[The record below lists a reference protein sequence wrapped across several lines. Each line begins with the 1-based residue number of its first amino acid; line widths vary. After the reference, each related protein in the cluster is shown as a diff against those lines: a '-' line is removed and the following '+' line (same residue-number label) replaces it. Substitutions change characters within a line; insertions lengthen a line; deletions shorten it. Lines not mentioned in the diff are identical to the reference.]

1 MKLDMSNIDDD
12 QIENMIA
19 EYRVMLEALQRIVQV
34 DKQGAQ
40 ETAQGAIAA
49 AALRNI
55 GER

>member
-1 MKLDMSNIDDD
+1 MKLNMSNIDDD

-34 DKQGAQ
+34 DKQS
-40 ETAQGAIAA
+40 AQGAIAA